1 MLFAEM
7 SKVTEIKNKIEQIS
21 ASIGLD
27 FDDNELS
34 NNEKDALLDYALKK
48 ITEKEYVQSYKE
60 EKQNEK

>member
-1 MLFAEM
+1 MLIGDSM
-7 SKVTEIKNKIEQIS
+7 SEEEIKNKIKQIS

-48 ITEKEYVQSYKE
+48 ITKK
-60 EKQNEK
+60 NNG

>member
-1 MLFAEM
+1 MLIGDSM
-7 SKVTEIKNKIEQIS
+7 SEEEIKNKIEKIS

-34 NNEKDALLDYALKK
+34 NKEKDALLDYALKK

>member
-1 MLFAEM
+1 MLN
-7 SKVTEIKNKIEQIS
+7 KDKNIIND
-21 ASIGLD
+21 IL
-27 FDDNELS
+27 NELS